1 MFDNYG
7 GITVWKVS
15 KYIISVPK
23 GNDVI
28 VFNTFT
34 SSLVLLEKELYQ
46 KAFIDNNFNDLGD
59 DIVNS
64 LTEMSYLVDAE
75 LNEEFRLETIRTRG
89 RYYDSDIRM
98 VTIAPTLACNA
109 RCYYC
114 YEQGIEF
121 KMMSKE
127 TADALVDFLDK
138 HCSKRKLTLTWF
150 GGEPL
155 MGKKMIDYITKSLL
169 SRGIEILSVITTNGY
184 LIDDEVIE
192 KSKSYWNI
200 RRFQITID
208 GIGEE
213 YNRIKAF
220 VESGNAFD
228 RVTGNIERL
237 LENSIKVNVRI
248 NFDPNRI
255 EGTME
260 TIDYLQERFGKY
272 STFFMYVAA
281 INDINVESV
290 LNSFEDK
297 VEHPYLTLLRKMK
310 DLGFLCPTTLSAELE
325 TKFDDE
331 ETLRYLNLRSR
342 PIACYATC
350 LNKFVVD
357 PDGNFYKCHRL
368 LGRGKEFICGNV
380 YEGIK
385 FNNAYKMFID
395 GKLSSNNCDG
405 CNLLPMC
412 QGGCKVKAMLY
423 GEDQAC
429 IANKTIMKDLVD
441 LLAEEMMK

>member
-1 MFDNYG
+1 M
-7 GITVWKVS
+7 WKVS
-15 KYIISVPK
+15 KYIVSVPQ
-23 GNDVI
+23 GEDVI

-34 SSLVLLEKELYQ
+34 SSLILLEQELYNKIFVQ
-46 KAFIDNNFNDLGD
+46 KEFDDLDGD
-59 DIVNS
+59 VLKS
-64 LTEMSYLVDAE
+64 LTEMSYLVDAGLDE
-75 LNEEFRLETIRTRG
+75 GFQLETIRTRG
-89 RYYDSDIRM
+89 RYYDPDIRM
-98 VTIAPTLACNA
+98 ITIAPTLACNA

-121 KMMSKE
+121 SMMSRE
-127 TADALVDFLDK
+127 TADVLVDFLDK
-138 HCSKRKLTLTWF
+138 HCTERKLTLTWF

-155 MGKKMIDYITKSLL
+155 MARDMMDYISRSLL

-192 KSKSYWNI
+192 KSKTYWNI

-208 GIGEE
+208 DIGES
-213 YNRIKAF
+213 YDQIKSF
-220 VESGNAFD
+220 VEPGNAFE
-228 RVTGNIERL
+228 RVTGNIEKL
-237 LENSIKVNVRI
+237 LQNDIKVNIRI
-248 NFDPNRI
+248 NFDPNHI
-255 EGTME
+255 EGTLK

-272 STFFMYVAA
+272 PYFFMYVAA
-281 INDINVESV
+281 INDMNVESV
-290 LNSFEDK
+290 LNGFEDK
-297 VEHPYLTLLRKMK
+297 REHPYLTLLRKMK
-310 DLGFLCPTTLSAELE
+310 DLGFLCPTSLSDELE

-357 PDGNFYKCHRL
+357 PEGNFYKCHRL
-368 LGRGKEFICGNV
+368 LGRGEKFICGNI

-385 FNNAYKMFID
+385 YNQAYKMFVD
-395 GKLSSNNCDG
+395 GKLSSHNCDS
-405 CNLLPMC
+405 CSLLPMC

-429 IANKTIMKDLVD
+429 IANKTIMDSLVK

>member
-1 MFDNYG
+1 M
-7 GITVWKVS
+7 WKVS
-15 KYIISVPK
+15 KYIVSVPQGK
-23 GNDVI
+23 DVI

-34 SSLVLLEKELYQ
+34 SSLILLEQELYN
-46 KAFIDNNFNDLGD
+46 KIFVRKEFDDLDGD
-59 DIVNS
+59 VLKS
-64 LTEMSYLVDAE
+64 LIEMSYLVDAGLDE
-75 LNEEFRLETIRTRG
+75 GFQLETIRTRG

-98 VTIAPTLACNA
+98 ITIAPTLACNA

-121 KMMSKE
+121 SMMSRE
-127 TADALVDFLDK
+127 TADVLVDFLDK
-138 HCSKRKLTLTWF
+138 HCPERKLTLTWF

-155 MGKKMIDYITKSLL
+155 MARDMMDYISRLLL

-192 KSKSYWNI
+192 KSKTYWNI

-208 GIGEE
+208 DIGDA
-213 YNRIKAF
+213 YNQIKAF
-220 VESGNAFD
+220 VEPGNAFE
-228 RVTGNIERL
+228 RVTGNIEKL
-237 LENSIKVNVRI
+237 LQNDIKVNIRI
-248 NFDPNRI
+248 NFDPNHI
-255 EGTME
+255 EGTLK

-272 STFFMYVAA
+272 PCFFMYVAA
-281 INDINVESV
+281 INDMNVESV
-290 LNSFEDK
+290 LNGFEDK
-297 VEHPYLTLLRKMK
+297 REHPYLTLLRKMK
-310 DLGFLCPTTLSAELE
+310 DLGFLCPTSLSDELE

-357 PDGNFYKCHRL
+357 PEGNFYKCHRL
-368 LGRGKEFICGNV
+368 LGRGEKFICGNI

-385 FNNAYKMFID
+385 YNQAYKMFVD
-395 GKLSSNNCDG
+395 GKLSSHNCDS
-405 CNLLPMC
+405 CSLLPMC
-412 QGGCKVKAMLY
+412 QGGCKVKAMFY

-429 IANKTIMKDLVD
+429 IANKTIMDSLVR

>member
-1 MFDNYG
+1 M
-7 GITVWKVS
+7 WKVS
-15 KYIISVPK
+15 KYIVSVPQ
-23 GNDVI
+23 GEEVI

-34 SSLVLLEKELYQ
+34 SSLILLEQELYN
-46 KAFIDNNFNDLGD
+46 KIFVRKEFDDLDGD
-59 DIVNS
+59 VLKS
-64 LTEMSYLVDAE
+64 LIEMSYLVDAGLDE
-75 LNEEFRLETIRTRG
+75 GFQLETIRTRG

-98 VTIAPTLACNA
+98 ITIAPTLACNA

-121 KMMSKE
+121 SMMSRE
-127 TADALVDFLDK
+127 TADVLVDFLDK
-138 HCSKRKLTLTWF
+138 HCTERKLTLTWF

-155 MGKKMIDYITKSLL
+155 MARDMMDYISRSLL

-192 KSKSYWNI
+192 KSKTYWNI

-208 GIGEE
+208 DIGDA
-213 YNRIKAF
+213 YNQIKAF
-220 VESGNAFD
+220 VEPGNAFE
-228 RVTGNIERL
+228 RVTENIEKL
-237 LENSIKVNVRI
+237 LQNDIKVNIRI
-248 NFDPNRI
+248 NFDPNHI
-255 EGTME
+255 EGTLK

-272 STFFMYVAA
+272 PSFFMYVAA
-281 INDINVESV
+281 INDMNVESV
-290 LNSFEDK
+290 LNGFEDK
-297 VEHPYLTLLRKMK
+297 REHPYLTLLRKMK
-310 DLGFLCPTTLSAELE
+310 DLGFLCPTSLSDELE

-357 PDGNFYKCHRL
+357 PEGNFYKCHRL
-368 LGRGKEFICGNV
+368 LGRGEKFICGNI

-385 FNNAYKMFID
+385 YNQAYKMFVD
-395 GKLSSNNCDG
+395 GKLSSHNCNS
-405 CNLLPMC
+405 CSLLPMC

-429 IANKTIMKDLVD
+429 IANKTIMDSLVR

>member
-1 MFDNYG
+1 M
-7 GITVWKVS
+7 WKVS
-15 KYIISVPK
+15 KYIVSVPQ
-23 GNDVI
+23 GEEVI

-34 SSLVLLEKELYQ
+34 SSLILLEQELYN
-46 KAFIDNNFNDLGD
+46 KIFVRKEFDDLDGD
-59 DIVNS
+59 VLKS
-64 LTEMSYLVDAE
+64 LTEMSYLVDAGLDE
-75 LNEEFRLETIRTRG
+75 GFQLETIRTRG

-98 VTIAPTLACNA
+98 ITIAPTLACNA

-121 KMMSKE
+121 SMMSRE
-127 TADALVDFLDK
+127 TADVLVDFLDK
-138 HCSKRKLTLTWF
+138 HCTERKLTLTWF

-155 MGKKMIDYITKSLL
+155 MARDMMDYISRSLL

-192 KSKSYWNI
+192 KSKTYWNI

-208 GIGEE
+208 DIGDA
-213 YNRIKAF
+213 YNQIKAF
-220 VESGNAFD
+220 VEPGNAFE
-228 RVTGNIERL
+228 RVTENIEKL
-237 LENSIKVNVRI
+237 LQNDIKVNIRI
-248 NFDPNRI
+248 NFDPNHI
-255 EGTME
+255 EGTLK

-272 STFFMYVAA
+272 PSFFMYVAA
-281 INDINVESV
+281 INDMNVESV
-290 LNSFEDK
+290 LNGFEDK
-297 VEHPYLTLLRKMK
+297 REHPYLTLLRKMK
-310 DLGFLCPTTLSAELE
+310 DLGFLCPTSLSDELE

-357 PDGNFYKCHRL
+357 PEGNFYKCHRL
-368 LGRGKEFICGNV
+368 LGRGEKFICGNI

-385 FNNAYKMFID
+385 YNQAYKMFVD
-395 GKLSSNNCDG
+395 GKLSSHNCDS
-405 CNLLPMC
+405 CSLLPMC

-429 IANKTIMKDLVD
+429 IANKTIMDSLVR